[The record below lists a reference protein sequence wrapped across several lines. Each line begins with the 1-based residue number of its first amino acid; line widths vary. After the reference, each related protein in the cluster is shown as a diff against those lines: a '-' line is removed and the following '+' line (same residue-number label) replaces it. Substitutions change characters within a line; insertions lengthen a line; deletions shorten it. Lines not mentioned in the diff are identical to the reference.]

1 MKPCCIVAIVL
12 ALALAFVGYATKDVA
27 EERDTKLDKYRDSL
41 SWTKAR
47 ADSSKALA
55 DIISAT
61 LDSMRAAQRPQTIVI
76 QEALDFARSAD
87 LNVIRDSL
95 MTP

>member
-41 SWTKAR
+41 SWAKASADSTKAF
-47 ADSSKALA
+47 ADSIAA
-55 DIISAT
+55 M
-61 LDSMRAAQRPQTIVI
+61 LDSAMAAQRPQTIVI